1 MAKAS
6 DFWSPID
13 KRNYHE
19 DGTMKQEY
27 HDFLLCEGV
36 SEFRI
41 AQYEELKKR
50 QIEQFDE
57 REQRYL
63 KLYGITY
70 SDLTLQRGG
79 IVQLDF

>member
-27 HDFLLCEGV
+27 RNFLLSEGV

-50 QIEQFDE
+50 QIEQFEE

-63 KLYGITY
+63 KQYGITY

-79 IVQLDF
+79 IVELDF